1 MKKRQE
7 VYNFIVN
14 FINKNNYSPTIREIG
29 GALELSS
36 TGTVD
41 YHLKKLDE
49 EGLIR
54 YNKGVKRSISLVKNT
69 SNNAL
74 LPLMGDTSS
83 SVKEYI
89 CVPNFMISDN
99 NGFIFRAKDESMI
112 DAGIFDGDFVV
123 VKIQNTAENG
133 DIVVVRVK
141 DETTIKK
148 IYFKNDEIK
157 LMSVNNN
164 IKQEA
169 CYEESSIIE
178 IEGIV
183 VGIMRK
189 L

>member
-7 VYNFIVN
+7 VYNFIVD

-29 GALELSS
+29 GALGLSS

-54 YNKGVKRSISLVKNT
+54 YNKGVKRSISLVKNN
-69 SNNAL
+69 SNSEL
-74 LPLMGDTSS
+74 LPLIGETGGKDYI
-83 SVKEYI
+83 SV
-89 CVPNFMISDN
+89 PGFMLGNS
-99 NGFIFRAKDESMI
+99 NGFVLRAKGESMV

-123 VKIQNTAENG
+123 VKKQETAENG
-133 DIVVVRVK
+133 DIVVAYVK
-141 DETTIKK
+141 NKATIKK

-157 LMSVNNN
+157 LVSANSNM
-164 IKQEA
+164 KQEA
-169 CYEESSIIE
+169 TYEENSVIQIK
-178 IEGIV
+178 GVV
-183 VGIMRK
+183 VGVMRK